1 MKRIFAIVL
10 ALVMVLSLAAC
21 GGKDDTPATRP
32 DENPTVN
39 ENPTETPTE
48 PVEDGLKSEVFTIP
62 ADTATVES
70 TMTVNQKLPDAA
82 AMGYLMALATNQHA
96 AAISFMNINGSKMV
110 TPKDVEFNIPRG
122 DYANI
127 ATHAG
132 KNCYILINA
141 DDVTLDGTNA
151 VVLVYLMDENDTELA
166 NYTFNMTMD
175 ANNNWVVLDNSFA
188 VQNFS
193 ISVPG
198 DVTVYIDDVEVNK
211 DTYFVEKTGDN
222 KMNDL
227 YNFEYIGKSIKKI
240 KIVGVD
246 WETEVEHTPTTNTGD
261 PLKIGKEIKD
271 EELVKALDEL
281 KLLWNNMYTDY
292 TNDVPESEL
301 LAKYFS
307 KKAAADAAS
316 TVVKKFNT
324 LTEKEK
330 DHVMAEILPHEDK
343 DSYYLT
349 ADTMELQFKYKITYI
364 DGKRE
369 SNQRQYGHIWL
380 VIEDGAYKIAKITD
394 ENMFDPAFIN
404 QW

>member
-1 MKRIFAIVL
+1 MKRIFALLL
-10 ALVMVLSLAAC
+10 ALVMVFTLAAC

-48 PVEDGLKSEVFTIP
+48 PAEDVVKSETFVIP
-62 ADTATVES
+62 ADTVTVES

-82 AMGYLMALATNQHA
+82 AMGYLMALATNQYD
-96 AAISFMNINGSKMV
+96 AAISYLNINGSEMV
-110 TPKDVEFNIPRG
+110 TAKDVEFNIPRG
-122 DYANI
+122 DYRDI
-127 ATHAG
+127 TSHAG
-132 KNCYILINA
+132 KTCYVMIKS
-141 DDVTLDGTNA
+141 DEVTLDGANA
-151 VVLVYLMDENDTELA
+151 VVKVYLMDDADKELL

-175 ANNNWVVLDNSFA
+175 ANNNWVVIDDSFTVA
-188 VQNFS
+188 DFNIV
-193 ISVPG
+193 VPG
-198 DVTVYIDDVEVNK
+198 DVKVYIDELELARDK
-211 DTYFVEKTGDN
+211 YYVEKSGED
-222 KMNDL
+222 KMDDL
-227 YNFEYIGKSIKKI
+227 YKIDCIGKAIKKI
-240 KIVGVD
+240 KIVGAD

-261 PLKIGKEIKD
+261 PLKIGKKIKD
-271 EELVKALDEL
+271 EELVKALEEL

-324 LTEKEK
+324 LTEEEK

-380 VIEDGAYKIAKITD
+380 VVEDGIYKIAKITD